1 MIIKMHPFVSNT
13 VKIPDEYKDVFVDAT
28 EYREVNDIL
37 FITDLLIT
45 DYSSVIYEM
54 SLLRKPMMF
63 YAFDLESYVSERGF
77 YEPYEKIVPGKI
89 VSNIQELLRALEEE
103 DFESEKLDEFIKR
116 NFTYTDGKSTDRV
129 IELVFGKENLM

>member
-1 MIIKMHPFVSNT
+1 
-13 VKIPDEYKDVFVDAT
+13 
-28 EYREVNDIL
+28 
-37 FITDLLIT
+37 
-45 DYSSVIYEM
+45 
-54 SLLRKPMMF
+54 MMF

-89 VSNIQELLRALEEE
+89 VYNIQELLKALEEE